1 MGTMPERSDK
11 RRLILCLDG
20 TWMNSDKGDDQT
32 SGSRYGTLAPP
43 TNVTRMYRS
52 LQKRGPHGES
62 QIMYYH
68 PGVGSTGGVAD
79 SISGGLFG
87 DGVGE
92 NIREAYSFIATNY
105 EPGDEIILIGFSRGA
120 FTARGVAALIDAVG
134 LLNSE
139 GLNMLYPIF
148 KDVENMH
155 NPDYKDKFPYTP
167 FPDKFRR
174 SDAAADYKKRLF
186 DLTRVSHEGIPI
198 TVRCVA
204 VWETVGSLALALDED
219 RTSFAPAVWERP
231 NDVRTDLRQVWFCG
245 AHSNVGGGLRDQEL
259 ANVSMA
265 WMMDQ
270 LTSIGVTFYDNTI
283 DIMWEKNMRFF
294 FKYPDGAPP
303 PKKERDHH
311 RLRWAH
317 RRVYDDHY
325 PVRPWALGEIV
336 QPDTGV
342 YRLAGKTTRTPGQ
355 YHRVDPK
362 TGLPTPY
369 FLKNTNER
377 VHSSVRVR
385 LDLGG
390 LGYDDEEHYKCRALL
405 KKGLWEP
412 CLIRTVISYSREAHN
427 AHRDEIETDS
437 LEGERWGWVYRGP
450 KENSPPQE
458 ILMEEPL
465 GPWQNRLLSM
475 SKGMYTPMHLL
486 SGTVPWDFESN
497 E

>member
-1 MGTMPERSDK
+1 MSDRSHK

-20 TWMNSDKGDDQT
+20 TWMNSDRGDNHT
-32 SGSRYGTLAPP
+32 PGSRYETLAPP
-43 TNVTRMYRS
+43 TNVTRMYRA
-52 LQKRGPHGES
+52 LQKRGPNGES
-62 QIMYYH
+62 QVMYYQ

-105 EPGDEIILIGFSRGA
+105 ETGDEIILIGFSRGA

-167 FPDKFRR
+167 FPHKFRR
-174 SDAAADYKKRLF
+174 PDAAADYKNRLADF
-186 DLTRVSHEGIPI
+186 ELTRVSKEGRPI

-204 VWETVGSLALALDED
+204 VWETYTCRFYDTRLTDTVEYAFQALALDED

-231 NDVRTDLRQVWFCG
+231 NDVQTDLRQVWFCG
-245 AHSNVGGGLRDQEL
+245 AHSNVGGGLPDQEL

-270 LTSIGVTFYDNTI
+270 LTSIGVSFYDNAIT
-283 DIMWEKNMRFF
+283 IMWEKSMRYF
-294 FKYPDGAPP
+294 FKHPDGSQPS
-303 PKKERDHH
+303 KQEREH

-317 RRVYDDHY
+317 RRVYDEHY

-336 QPDTGV
+336 QPDIGV

-369 FLKNTNER
+369 FLQNTNER

-390 LGYDDEEHYKCRALL
+390 LGYDDEDIYKCRALL
-405 KKGLWEP
+405 KKGPWEP
-412 CLIRTVISYSREAHN
+412 CLIRTVINYTREAPHS
-427 AHRDEIETDS
+427 HREESETDS

-450 KENSPPQE
+450 QDNAPPQE
-458 ILMEEPL
+458 IMMEEPM
-465 GPWQNRLLSM
+465 GPWENRLLSM
-475 SKGMYTPMHLL
+475 SKGI
-486 SGTVPWDFESN
+486 
-497 E
+497 